1 MTGHDDDQN
10 VRVPR
15 FEDRLV
21 DRDADA
27 LLRGLAVTGEDGLT
41 AFVSELQSLADQP
54 VPAPSRALAALLEDG
69 LVPDTTLL
77 PVLFPVRRK
86 RRWLVSI
93 PLAFVVVGGTVGAA
107 SANALPDQ
115 AQRLVSDT
123 VSSITPIHLPKPAH
137 RRAPAPA
144 RGHAPTPA
152 VSAQPVVPEQH
163 GSDRP
168 GSPRPSASPHGV
180 GDGQSEHGGGEG
192 RDRVRPSASPHPINQ
207 GREGGGPGRTSGGSG
222 SGSDVSGSGTDGGH
236 VGDSRS
242 SGDQGGSSSGSGER

>member
-1 MTGHDDDQN
+1 VTDHDDDQN

-15 FEDRLV
+15 FD

-41 AFVSELQSLADQP
+41 GFVSELQSLADQP
-54 VPAPSRALAALLEDG
+54 VPAPSRALAAMLEDG
-69 LVPDTTLL
+69 LVPDTTLP

-93 PLAFVVVGGTVGAA
+93 PLAFVVVAGTVGAA

-152 VSAQPVVPEQH
+152 GSAQPVVPEQH

-192 RDRVRPSASPHPINQ
+192 RDRVRPSASPHPVNQ

-222 SGSDVSGSGTDGGH
+222 SGTDGGH
-236 VGDSRS
+236 VGDSPS

>member
-1 MTGHDDDQN
+1 VTGHDDDQN

-15 FEDRLV
+15 FD

-54 VPAPSRALAALLEDG
+54 VPAPSRALAAMLEDG
-69 LVPDTTLL
+69 LVPDTTLP
-77 PVLFPVRRK
+77 PVVFPVRRK

-152 VSAQPVVPEQH
+152 VSAQPAVPEQH

-168 GSPRPSASPHGV
+168 GSPRPSASPQGV
-180 GDGQSEHGGGEG
+180 GVGRSEHGGGEG
-192 RDRVRPSASPHPINQ
+192 RDRVRPSASPHPVNQ

-222 SGSDVSGSGTDGGH
+222 SGSDGGH
-236 VGDSRS
+236 VADSRS

>member
-1 MTGHDDDQN
+1 VTGHDDDQN
-10 VRVPR
+10 VRRPR
-15 FEDRLV
+15 SEDRLV

-54 VPAPSRALAALLEDG
+54 APAPSRALAAMLEDG
-69 LVPDTTLL
+69 LVPDTTLP
-77 PVLFPVRRK
+77 PVVFPVRRK

-137 RRAPAPA
+137 RRAPAPG

-152 VSAQPVVPEQH
+152 VSVQPVVPEQH

-168 GSPRPSASPHGV
+168 ASPHPSTSPHGV
-180 GDGQSEHGGGEG
+180 GGGQSEHGGGVG
-192 RDRVRPSASPHPINQ
+192 RDRVRPSASPHPVDQ

-222 SGSDVSGSGTDGGH
+222 SGSDGGH